1 MTTAIAMKTLKN
13 KKTIDG
19 LKNQNNNSTRRRV
32 LHFLVHFFAVT
43 ARLGREI
50 S

>member
-19 LKNQNNNSTRRRV
+19 LKNQNNNSTRV